1 MLIQL
6 HGFFEKQ
13 YGILVRIKG
22 ILEYKVDNFLSK
34 PAGFLLD
41 NSIEISGRMIDILRL
56 EYIRSKVGKLLRI
69 DFRELYNLHSFNIC
83 LILLSILRNHLLKK
97 YVCYLFWLI
106 KRRSLFIRF
115 NCYKIIIWETQIK
128 IVDLSYI
135 YLVLNIC
142 FTLK

>member
-41 NSIEISGRMIDILRL
+41 NSIEISGRMIDILCL

-69 DFRELYNLHSFNIC
+69 DFRELCNLHSFNIC

-115 NCYKIIIWETQIK
+115 NCHNYSLGNSDQDCWSKLYIFSIK
-128 IVDLSYI
+128 
-135 YLVLNIC
+135 YL
-142 FTLK
+142 FYS